1 MTGKLR
7 LLLISIFIFAAADL
21 AAQDNSINAKLTADL
36 NKRVPGTRNVSLNW
50 ASPRFG
56 YYARYTIDNV
66 EYMSLYDKQGVYKE
80 TLEKKPWDDRVPEII
95 RAEFGNSAYNMC
107 SVLTFWESMQTYN
120 KDFYLELMDR
130 DGKSQATWVDENG
143 RFSNQPGFF
152 Q

>member
-1 MTGKLR
+1 MTLSR
-7 LLLISIFIFAAADL
+7 LLIISIFIAAAGSL
-21 AAQDNSINAKLTADL
+21 GAQQNEISDKLTADL
-36 NKRVPGTRNVSLNW
+36 NKRVPETRSYSLTW

-80 TLEKKPWDDRVPEII
+80 TLEKKPWDDRIPETI
-95 RAEFGNSAYNMC
+95 RLEFGNSAYSLC

-130 DGKSQATWVDENG
+130 EGKSQATWVDENG
-143 RFSNQPGFF
+143 KFSNQPGFYR
-152 Q
+152 